1 MSDKDQY
8 GNTGWLYV
16 VLSRVRDICGLYTLT
31 PLSTDLS
38 KYKKRN
44 DVLKEIH
51 RLQNIEDDT
60 LKKFI
65 NITH

>member
-16 VLSRVRDICGLYTLT
+16 VLSRVRDIQGLYTLT
-31 PLSTDLS
+31 PLSTDPS
-38 KYKKRN
+38 EYKKLW
-44 DVLKEIH
+44 DVLKELH
-51 RLQNIEDDT
+51 RLQKLENDA

-65 NITH
+65 RIA